1 MDIKTFFEE
10 KDLPLKQ
17 WEIKDGENNLHI
29 IDTKAVIKFL
39 IANPNKQ
46 VKETLRKID
55 VMNGDL
61 YPFLFH
67 MAKFIVEQDT
77 I

>member
-1 MDIKTFFEE
+1 MDIKTFFKE

>member
-1 MDIKTFFEE
+1 MDIKTFFKE

-39 IANPNKQ
+39 IDNPNEQ
-46 VKETLRKID
+46 IKETLAKID
-55 VMNGDL
+55 IMNGDL

-67 MAKFIVEQDT
+67 IAKFMVEQNG
-77 I
+77 